1 MFEIRIICDNVDTDQ
16 VVNALPAAFNIRTL
30 RQKPAAD
37 PARTRVYLTADHQP
51 GNADLAEPWAHI
63 RAVKAWL
70 DDRNG
75 RGPEETALRL
85 LKVTEEAGEAAQAY
99 IGVRGQNPRKGTS
112 HSTGDVAAEL
122 CDVILSA
129 MVALHDFSDHPAR
142 LLADTAAHRHQRL
155 TALTTAAPTGA

>member
-1 MFEIRIICDNVDTDQ
+1 MFEIYLICDNTETEQ
-16 VVNALPAAFNIRTL
+16 IVNTLPAAFSIRSL
-30 RQKPAAD
+30 RETPAAD
-37 PARTRVYLTADHQP
+37 PGRTRVHLTADHQP
-51 GNADLAEPWAHI
+51 GSADLAEPWAHI

-70 DDRNG
+70 DGCNG

-112 HSTGDVAAEL
+112 HSTDDVAAEL

-129 MVALHDFSDHPAR
+129 MVALHDFHDHPAR

-155 TALTTAAPTGA
+155 TALTATPARS